1 MSPHDM
7 SPHGKM
13 SPHDEPLT
21 DIPQI
26 VPDRD
31 DVASYQR
38 QKPQAVKARAE
49 RERPRAVEVE
59 EEYDDEPAGGG
70 NGAIVY
76 LLAAV
81 AALLLGWSGWLQFQ
95 LQNTGTVLSASQARI
110 TELEQKLSVTDES
123 VNQSSV
129 SMQVKIKDLDGEIRK
144 LWDNVQK
151 KNEQTLAAH
160 QTQLAALD
168 TSVKAAQAEVVKA
181 SQSLAAQ
188 QKSVETMRAQL
199 SKVEKTEATVE
210 LSKRK
215 LDEQQVA
222 LESVTEKLN
231 RISSEQ
237 EKLGQRI
244 STNEEWVQSINNF
257 RKQTNR
263 ELVNIK
269 SLVAPAAGGTPQP
282 LP

>member
-1 MSPHDM
+1 MSPHD
-7 SPHGKM
+7 
-13 SPHDEPLT
+13 DNEPLT

-26 VPDRD
+26 IPERD
-31 DVASYQR
+31 DVVSYQR
-38 QKPQAVKARAE
+38 QKPQAARARAE
-49 RERPRAVEVE
+49 RERGREPEIE
-59 EEYDDEPAGGG
+59 EDRDEPAASGSGG

-76 LLAAV
+76 LLAVV
-81 AALLLGWSGWLQFQ
+81 AAGLLGWCGWQQ
-95 LQNTGTVLSASQARI
+95 LQLGDTRSVLAASQARI
-110 TELEQKLSVTDES
+110 ADLEQRLSVTDES

-160 QTQLAALD
+160 QSQLAALD
-168 TSVKAAQAEVVKA
+168 KSVKAVQAEVTKA
-181 SQSLAAQ
+181 TQGLAAQ
-188 QKSVETMRAQL
+188 QKSVDGMRGQL
-199 SKVEKTEATVE
+199 DKIEKTEATVE

-231 RISSEQ
+231 RISAEQ
-237 EKLGQRI
+237 NKLAQRI
-244 STNEEWVQSINNF
+244 GTNEEWVQSINNF

-263 ELVNIK
+263 ELVNLK
-269 SLVAPAAGGTPQP
+269 SLVAPAASSTPQP
-282 LP
+282 LQ

>member
-1 MSPHDM
+1 MSPHDN
-7 SPHGKM
+7 
-13 SPHDEPLT
+13 EPLT
-21 DIPQI
+21 DIPKM

-38 QKPQAVKARAE
+38 QKPQAVKARARAE
-49 RERPRAVEVE
+49 RAAEVDD
-59 EEYDDEPAGGG
+59 EYDEPASSGG
-70 NGAIVY
+70 NSAIVY
-76 LLAAV
+76 LLAVV
-81 AALLLGWSGWLQFQ
+81 AAGLLGWSAWLHFQ
-95 LQNTGTVLSASQARI
+95 LQDASTVLAASQARI
-110 TELEQKLSVTDES
+110 GDLEQRLSVTDES

-129 SMQVKIKDLDGEIRK
+129 SMQVKIKDLDSEIRK

-160 QTQLAALD
+160 QAQLTALD
-168 TSVKAAQAEVVKA
+168 KIVKAAQADAAKA
-181 SQSLAAQ
+181 SQGLAAQ
-188 QKSVETMRAQL
+188 QKSVEGMRGQL
-199 SKVEKTEATVE
+199 DKVEKTEATVE

-231 RISSEQ
+231 RISAEQ
-237 EKLGQRI
+237 DKLAQRI

-263 ELVNIK
+263 ELVNLK
-269 SLVAPAAGGTPQP
+269 SMVAPAPAGGGTPQP
-282 LP
+282 LQ